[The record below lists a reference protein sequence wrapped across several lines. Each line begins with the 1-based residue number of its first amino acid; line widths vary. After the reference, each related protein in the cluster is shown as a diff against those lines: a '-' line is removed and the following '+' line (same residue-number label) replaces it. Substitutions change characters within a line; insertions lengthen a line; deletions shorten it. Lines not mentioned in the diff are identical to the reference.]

1 MFGVMLQPG
10 IYSRRK
16 VVSAGMKSTAPNS
29 EANREILTFLKGAV
43 LAIVYDIVGA
53 SRVRVGTTTPALS
66 FSSST
71 MFVHVIETH
80 TDIETVDYLCI
91 HLL

>member
-1 MFGVMLQPG
+1 MIVCGDTDKWG
-10 IYSRRK
+10 C
-16 VVSAGMKSTAPNS
+16 SAV
-29 EANREILTFLKGAV
+29 EREIFPSLQ
-43 LAIVYDIVGA
+43 YDDD
-53 SRVRVGTTTPALS
+53 R
-66 FSSST
+66 T